1 MAVFLLVVM
10 AGCGK
15 TTYRLIYNNI
25 GFFITYKINQ
35 YTPLTSE
42 QRSFLNNRIQ
52 YHLEWHR
59 TNKLAEY
66 QVFLQKIREKIQN
79 GLTLDDLNWS
89 IQWYHQE
96 EKAMVTRF
104 ADDIVEFLSSLS
116 DEQVAQ
122 LRKKLEDQTRSMEEK
137 LNNDPESRHEERTEF
152 MVKMIKLLHGDL
164 SDGQKDEI
172 NTLTADMIDVT
183 SGKFIIRKIII
194 NEFMSLIGKSADKA
208 ILKET
213 IFKWTTDYMDYISEA
228 DRNNIRTLQD
238 QYNQVLLTIDKK
250 IITPKQREHALK
262 KIDEFIDILQY
273 VQKG

>member
-1 MAVFLLVVM
+1 
-10 AGCGK
+10 
-15 TTYRLIYNNI
+15 
-25 GFFITYKINQ
+25 
-35 YTPLTSE
+35 
-42 QRSFLNNRIQ
+42 
-52 YHLEWHR
+52 
-59 TNKLAEY
+59 
-66 QVFLQKIREKIQN
+66 
-79 GLTLDDLNWS
+79 
-89 IQWYHQE
+89 
-96 EKAMVTRF
+96 MVTRF

-172 NTLTADMIDVT
+172 NKLTADMIDVT

-228 DRNNIRTLQD
+228 DRNNIRTLQN